1 MGWTDMS
8 DVIFNRNIAK
18 IHMNAEKF
26 DVKQLKNNI
35 PKYLEFF
42 SKLSSKDCLIYINK
56 KIEEDYDHI
65 SKLIKYAD
73 EENES
78 ILVGILGMYLDEKP
92 NLLNTI
98 IKKLLDLG
106 ANINAKNE
114 NGDTALNIVT
124 YNNDTELSRFL
135 IENGADVTCVNK
147 KNESPIE
154 FAIFN
159 DNREIFEL
167 LLKKNIQLDFL
178 LSSGESVIENLIH
191 NEKLDLLE
199 NMDNPNIFDS
209 VQNIPV
215 NLKMID
221 ELINAGKTDMAA
233 LLTKKFL

>member
-1 MGWTDMS
+1 
-8 DVIFNRNIAK
+8 
-18 IHMNAEKF
+18 
-26 DVKQLKNNI
+26 
-35 PKYLEFF
+35 
-42 SKLSSKDCLIYINK
+42 
-56 KIEEDYDHI
+56 
-65 SKLIKYAD
+65 
-73 EENES
+73 
-78 ILVGILGMYLDEKP
+78 MYLDEKP